1 MIPITL
7 VLEGVFSYKERTT
20 ISFQPLL
27 DAHLFGIFGAVGSGK
42 SSILETITY
51 CIYGQ
56 LERMNKREGLK
67 ENLINLEAKDAYIE
81 FEFESLHEPG
91 FYRVVVVGKRRK
103 TVEFSRDCFQKDG
116 KEWLPVE
123 SNKLEKAIGL
133 SYEHFTRTVIVPQGK
148 FQEFLQLKD
157 KDRTDMLQELFQLG
171 RFDLSDRLGRLKSV
185 AKDQVTRTETR
196 ITTLEEQ
203 LTDAPSDLSER
214 LDKQKE
220 EQLLAAAQLKALETN
235 IHMVKQWEESVTRRG
250 ALVQQRDQINLSLAS
265 SLVRHETL
273 VQADLHIKE
282 QATYL
287 EGWRRQIVQA
297 GEYLRLT
304 ETRQAIPLLA
314 AEIALKLKEVTDQE
328 ANIKRKELE
337 LIELRYTIAPIREEV
352 LPTDLLLERHKVA
365 EGLKHSG
372 ATLKELTSRGQS
384 ANKEREEYLLKTEDK
399 IRSILLQA
407 GRETDPTQDMGAMI
421 PQWIEMAEA
430 ERKSVEHS
438 LETIER
444 NAPLDAL
451 SAVLVHGDPCPLC
464 GSENHPAPHQ
474 PGEWMAKMEAL
485 KAQKSEL
492 KAHLESLNMAWNIRE
507 SGREVI
513 ITMDKSIQKLR
524 GEFSAHRSAQ
534 AALKLSLEAW
544 QIKEEDLAS
553 YLENQQ
559 KLTNRLD
566 ELNKGERQLVDLIQR
581 SKEQLHN
588 TTQAW
593 MNLTSRMEALQV
605 KLDVE
610 EARIP
615 ESDKQTWSL
624 MSAPQIHQFIE
635 GKEREVEQVE
645 TALTESAKA
654 LEKANTAIHTL
665 RHDLVKT
672 GDELDLIEAQLKVK
686 SAGLTE
692 ILKNVEFTLTL
703 EVVRPVRMGWE
714 EDKPIQ
720 TALVSRLEG
729 DIRLTEKE
737 LLAQTK
743 LLTELAVLRTEFINQ
758 QSRME
763 NIKILEGLF
772 RGKKMVEFAATRFL
786 RQIIH
791 HANERF
797 HKMTRHK
804 LRMELEDNRIMVRDY
819 YHGGALRS
827 VKTLSGGQIFQ
838 ASLALALSMAEQ
850 LKKYRSGNRDFFF
863 LDEGFGTQDQESL
876 LLVLD
881 TLKALRLE
889 NRCVGIISHV
899 ESLKQ
904 EVGAYLNIVQDP
916 VRGSLIKYSY

>member
-7 VLEGVFSYKERTT
+7 VMEGVFSYKERTT

-67 ENLINLEAKDAYIE
+67 ENLINLEAKDAFIE
-81 FEFESLHEPG
+81 FEFEALHEPG
-91 FYRVVVVGKRRK
+91 FYRVVIHGKRRK
-103 TVEFSRDCFQKDG
+103 TVEFSRECFQKVG
-116 KEWLPVE
+116 TEWLPVE
-123 SNKLEKAIGL
+123 SSQLEKAIGL

-171 RFDLSDRLGRLKSV
+171 RFDLSDRLGRLKSG

-203 LTDAPSDLSER
+203 LTDAPFDLSER

-220 EQLLAAAQLKALETN
+220 EKRLAVEQLKALETN
-235 IHMVKQWEESVTRRG
+235 IHLVKQWEESETRRSTL
-250 ALVQQRDQINLSLAS
+250 AQQRDQINASLAS
-265 SLVRHETL
+265 SLVRQEAL
-273 VQADLHIKE
+273 VQTDLQIKE
-282 QATYL
+282 QATHL

-314 AEIALKLKEVTDQE
+314 EEIATKLKEVTDQE
-328 ANIKRKELE
+328 VIINQKEHE
-337 LIELRYTIAPIREEV
+337 LIELRNSITLINEEV

-365 EGLKHSG
+365 EGLKHLS
-372 ATLKELTSRGQS
+372 ATLKELTTRGQS
-384 ANKEREEYLLKTEDK
+384 ANKEREDYLIKTEDK
-399 IRSILLQA
+399 IHSILLLA
-407 GRETDPTQDMGAMI
+407 GRETDPKQDMGVMI
-421 PQWIEMAEA
+421 PQWIENA
-430 ERKSVEHS
+430 ERERKFVDKS
-438 LETIER
+438 LEAIES

-464 GSENHPAPHQ
+464 GSEYHPSPHQ
-474 PGEWMAKMEAL
+474 PGEWVMKMEAL

-492 KAHLESLNMAWNIRE
+492 NAHLEWLNKAWNIRE

-513 ITMDKSIQKLR
+513 ISMDKSIQKLR
-524 GEFSAHRSAQ
+524 GEFSVHRNSLAV
-534 AALKLSLEAW
+534 LKLSLEAW
-544 QIKEEDLAS
+544 QIKEEELAG

-559 KLTNRLD
+559 KLHNRLND
-566 ELNKGERQLVDLIQR
+566 LNNRERQLVDLIHR
-581 SKEQLHN
+581 SKEQLQN
-588 TTQAW
+588 TKDALT
-593 MNLTSRMEALQV
+593 NLSTRMEALQI
-605 KLDVE
+605 KLDIE

-615 ESDKQTWSL
+615 ESDMQSWSM

-635 GKEREVEQVE
+635 GREREVEQVE
-645 TALTESAKA
+645 TALTESAKT
-654 LEKANTAIHTL
+654 LDKANTAIHTL

-672 GDELDLIEAQLKVK
+672 ENELKIIALQLQDRV
-686 SAGLTE
+686 SGLKT
-692 ILKNVEFTLTL
+692 ILKNVETPFRL
-703 EVVRPVRMGWE
+703 EAVQIIRMGWE
-714 EDKPIQ
+714 QNKPVQ
-720 TALVSRLEG
+720 TAMLSRLEG

-737 LLAQTK
+737 LSVQTK
-743 LLTELAVLRTEFINQ
+743 LLAELAVLRTEFAKQ
-758 QSRME
+758 QTRME
-763 NIKILEGLF
+763 NIKTLEGLF

-850 LKKYRSGNRDFFF
+850 LKKYRSGSRDFFF

-899 ESLKQ
+899 ESLRQ

>member
-1 MIPITL
+1 MIPISL
-7 VLEGVFSYKERTT
+7 IMEGVFSYKERTS

-81 FEFESLHEPG
+81 FEFEALHQPG

-103 TVEFSRDCFQKDG
+103 TVEFSRDCFQKVED
-116 KEWLPVE
+116 KWIPVD
-123 SNKLEKAIGL
+123 SSHLEKAIGL

-171 RFDLSDRLGRLKSV
+171 RFDLSDRLGRIKSV
-185 AKDQVTRTETR
+185 ARDVMTRTETR

-203 LTDAPSDLSER
+203 LTDPPVDLSKR
-214 LDKQKE
+214 LGKQKE
-220 EQLLAAAQLKALETN
+220 EKHLVVEQLKMIENNVYLL
-235 IHMVKQWEESVTRRG
+235 KQWEESEIRRG
-250 ALVQQRDQINLSLAS
+250 ALEQQRDLFKASLAS
-265 SLVRHETL
+265 SKVRHEGL
-273 VQADLHIKE
+273 VQADLQIKE
-282 QATYL
+282 QATHI
-287 EGWRRQIVQA
+287 EGWRRQIMQA

-304 ETRQAIPLLA
+304 ETRQAIPLLS
-314 AEIALKLKEVTDQE
+314 AEIAIKLKEIADQE
-328 ANIKRKELE
+328 SIIRQKE
-337 LIELRYTIAPIREEV
+337 IELDKLRNALASIKTEV
-352 LPTDLLLERHKVA
+352 LPTDQLLERHKVA
-365 EGLKHSG
+365 QGLSHSR

-384 ANKEREEYLLKTEDK
+384 ANKEREDYLLKTEEK

-407 GRETDPTQDMGAMI
+407 GRETDPKQDIGVII
-421 PQWIEMAEA
+421 PQWIEMAEE
-430 ERKSVEHS
+430 ERKSVEKS
-438 LETIER
+438 LESIER
-444 NAPLDAL
+444 NAPLYTL
-451 SAVLVHGDPCPLC
+451 SAVLVNGEPCPLC

-474 PGEWMAKMEAL
+474 SGEWVAKMDTLKSKKSAL
-485 KAQKSEL
+485 S
-492 KAHLESLNMAWNIRE
+492 AHLESLNRAWHLRE

-513 ITMDKSIQKLR
+513 TAMDKSIQKLR
-524 GEFSAHRSAQ
+524 NEFSTHRNVQ
-534 AALKLSLEAW
+534 ETLKLSLEAW

-553 YLENQQ
+553 HLENQQ
-559 KLTNRLD
+559 KLNTQLTD
-566 ELNKGERQLVDLIQR
+566 LSNKERQILDLIQNHR
-581 SKEQLHN
+581 EQLQN
-588 TTQAW
+588 MKDSWNILTTQ
-593 MNLTSRMEALQV
+593 LEALKI
-605 KLDVE
+605 KLDLE
-610 EARIP
+610 EGRMP
-615 ESDKQTWSL
+615 ESDKQTWSA
-624 MSAPQIHQFIE
+624 MSAPQLNQFIE
-635 GKEREVEQVE
+635 ERERQVEQVE
-645 TALTESAKA
+645 TALAESAKA
-654 LEKANTAIHTL
+654 LEEANTSIHTL
-665 RHDLVKT
+665 RHDLSRT
-672 GDELDLIEAQLKVK
+672 EAELQVISAELQGRASGLADIIKNIEIPLSLSIVQPLR
-686 SAGLTE
+686 
-692 ILKNVEFTLTL
+692 L
-703 EVVRPVRMGWE
+703 EWE
-714 EDKPIQ
+714 LEKPIQ
-720 TALVSRLEG
+720 TALLSQLEG
-729 DIRLTEKE
+729 DIRMTEKE
-737 LLAQTK
+737 LLLQTK
-743 LLTELAVLRTEFINQ
+743 LLADLTVLRTDFTKLEA
-758 QSRME
+758 RME
-763 NIKILEGLF
+763 NIKVLEGLF

-850 LKKYRSGNRDFFF
+850 LKKYRSGSRDFFF

-876 LLVLD
+876 LLVID

-899 ESLKQ
+899 ESLRQ

-916 VRGSLIKYSY
+916 VRGSLITYSY

>member
-1 MIPITL
+1 MIPISL
-7 VLEGVFSYKERTT
+7 SLEGVFSYKERTT

-27 DAHLFGIFGAVGSGK
+27 EAHLFGIFGAVGSGK

-67 ENLINLEAKDAYIE
+67 ENLINLEATDAYIE
-81 FEFESLHEPG
+81 FEFEALHEPG
-91 FYRVVVVGKRRK
+91 YYRVIVVGKRRK
-103 TVEFSRDCFQKDG
+103 TVEFSRECFKKDG

-123 SNKLEKAIGL
+123 SSKLEQAIGL

-185 AKDQVTRTETR
+185 AKDQVTRSETR

-214 LDKQKE
+214 LDKQRE
-220 EQLLAAAQLKALETN
+220 EKLLAAGQLKALEAN
-235 IHMVKQWEESVTRRG
+235 IHLVKQWEESETRRG
-250 ALVQQRDQINLSLAS
+250 VLEQQRNQINLSLAS
-265 SLVRHETL
+265 SLVRHEAL
-273 VQADLHIKE
+273 VQADLQINE
-282 QATYL
+282 QATHL

-297 GEYLRLT
+297 GEYLSLA
-304 ETRQAIPLLA
+304 ETRQTIPLLS
-314 AEIALKLKEVTDQE
+314 AEIALKLEEVADQE
-328 ANIKRKELE
+328 AIIKQQEIE
-337 LIELRYTIAPIREEV
+337 LIELQKTLAPIREEV
-352 LPTDLLLERHKVA
+352 LPTDMLLERHKVA
-365 EGLKHSG
+365 QGLKHSS
-372 ATLKELTSRGQS
+372 ATLVELTSRGQS

-399 IRSILLQA
+399 IRSTILQA
-407 GRETDPTQDMGAMI
+407 GRETDPTQDMGAII
-421 PQWIEMAEA
+421 PQWIEVAEG
-430 ERKSVEHS
+430 ERKAVEQS

-464 GSENHPAPHQ
+464 GSEHHPAPHQ
-474 PGEWMAKMEAL
+474 PGEWVAKMEAL
-485 KAQKSEL
+485 KAKKSEL
-492 KAHLESLNMAWNIRE
+492 NTHLEWLKKAWNIRE
-507 SGREVI
+507 TGREVI
-513 ITMDKSIQKLR
+513 VSMDKSIQKLR
-524 GEFSAHRSAQ
+524 GEFSVHRNAQ

-566 ELNKGERQLVDLIQR
+566 ELNISERQLVVLIQR
-581 SKEQLHN
+581 SKEQL
-588 TTQAW
+588 QVMRESW
-593 MNLTSRMEALQV
+593 MNLTARMEALQI

-624 MSAPQIHQFIE
+624 MSPPQIHQFIE

-645 TALTESAKA
+645 TSLTESAKA

-665 RHDLVKT
+665 RHDLVRT
-672 GDELDLIEAQLKVK
+672 EDELNLIEAQLSV
-686 SAGLTE
+686 
-692 ILKNVEFTLTL
+692 KNVEFPLTI

-714 EDKPIQ
+714 QDKPVQ
-720 TALVSRLEG
+720 AALLSRLEG

-743 LLTELAVLRTEFINQ
+743 LLAELAVLQTEFNKQ
-758 QSRME
+758 QIRME

-850 LKKYRSGNRDFFF
+850 LKKYRSGSRDFFF

-899 ESLKQ
+899 ESLRQ